1 MGGFRFSKLDII
13 LNRIIKEIDILEYH
27 TDVSQQTV
35 KGIFLHILSADGD
48 AAAVYIPKAGNQI
61 AKCRFLPEPEGP
73 TIAVKLLSGI
83 VRETDFRTGRFS

>member
-61 AKCRFLPEPEGP
+61 AKGRLAG
-73 TIAVKLLSGI
+73 
-83 VRETDFRTGRFS
+83 TGRPDNRSQTLIRDCQRNRF